1 MRSGLNQTTMIL
13 EQIQE
18 LEIRARALKDTGEA
32 IRIGY
37 FDRAPVEVENAFTKA
52 VLNFL
57 KLFDVK

>member
-1 MRSGLNQTTMIL
+1 MIL